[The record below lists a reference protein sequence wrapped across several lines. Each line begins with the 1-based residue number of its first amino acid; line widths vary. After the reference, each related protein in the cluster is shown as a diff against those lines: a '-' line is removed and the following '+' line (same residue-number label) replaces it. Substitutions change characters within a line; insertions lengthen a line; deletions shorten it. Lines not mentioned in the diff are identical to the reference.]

1 MLEKQD
7 LQKIGQV
14 MDQKLEELA
23 GIVKAG
29 FDRTATKEDIEIVK
43 NDLNDVQKT
52 VSGIDF
58 KLKRHLE
65 ISDDRHFDHK
75 RLHKVYEK
83 WFDQIAQKVGVELE
97 MPEPYRSPLES
108 Q

>member
-1 MLEKQD
+1 MDEKMD
-7 LQKIGQV
+7 KKMDEKIEG
-14 MDQKLEELA
+14 LA
-23 GIVKAG
+23 MIVKAG
-29 FDRTATKEDIEIVK
+29 FDRTAEDIQVVK
-43 NDLNDVQKT
+43 SDLEDVKKT
-52 VSGIDF
+52 VNGIDF